1 MTLELQR
8 LAQNKDIDCSAKLMN
23 ASNLLIGGG
32 LAIGPTLAGR
42 LIEASGGLRSLLI
55 GGACI
60 TLLSRVLI
68 LSCRLRG

>member
-32 LAIGPTLAGR
+32 LAIGPTVAGR
-42 LIEASGGLRSLLI
+42 LIEASGSLQSLLI
-55 GGACI
+55 GGGAASPC
-60 TLLSRVLI
+60 
-68 LSCRLRG
+68 CPWC